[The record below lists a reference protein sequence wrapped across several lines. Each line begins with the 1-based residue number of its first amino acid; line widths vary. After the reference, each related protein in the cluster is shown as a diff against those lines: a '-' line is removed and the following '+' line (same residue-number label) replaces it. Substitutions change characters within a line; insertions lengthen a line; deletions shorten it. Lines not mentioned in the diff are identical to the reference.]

1 MLRFSDF
8 VHSNSGVDAMQ
19 LSFTEPESLSQVRCG
34 FVDHRGK
41 QNRCGQL
48 FSTIN
53 VPFTAYRYER
63 SSHFDLQTPIRV
75 VWCLCKNG
83 SPVCQ
88 MTFHILYS
96 PALNMISHIQNI
108 NLA

>member
-19 LSFTEPESLSQVRCG
+19 LSFTEPESLSQGCV
-34 FVDHRGK
+34 VDHRGK

-53 VPFTAYRYER
+53 VPFSAYRYES

-75 VWCLCKNG
+75 VWRLCKNG

>member
-1 MLRFSDF
+1 
-8 VHSNSGVDAMQ
+8 MQ
-19 LSFTEPESLSQVRCG
+19 LSITEPESLSQGCV
-34 FVDHRGK
+34 VDSVE
-41 QNRCGQL
+41 NRCGQL

-63 SSHFDLQTPIRV
+63 SSHFDQQTPIRV